1 LIAVAMTEP
10 PGLELKRRTHWT
22 RILHVMPEV
31 AVISFRPNP
40 CFAQPGPHPR
50 LTVCSKRLEDPCRS
64 PMLTLMR
71 TRTTSLTQRAAIVT
85 GASSG
90 IGEATAR
97 RLAENGFD
105 VALIARRKD
114 RLEALAMEIG
124 EAGGR
129 AIPIAADLADEGATA
144 RAAQEALDG
153 LGRIDLLVNN
163 AGYSPGRAVE
173 QVTRQELRHIFDVN
187 LFSALQLIGAVTP
200 RMRNQG
206 SGLIINIG
214 SVAGLIPAPLAIP
227 YAATKIGLH
236 AATDALRLEL
246 APFGIKLSL
255 VIPGFVDTAVF
266 ENAREEGQY
275 LRDDLTN
282 PYRKTMFDLDE
293 LAKKNLRNALSPDDV
308 ASVVLRAANARQ
320 PKERYYAP
328 FSVKI
333 QHALLG
339 LLPARLRDA
348 VLLRVYKLAKP

>member
-1 LIAVAMTEP
+1 MLGEMT
-10 PGLELKRRTHWT
+10 
-22 RILHVMPEV
+22 
-31 AVISFRPNP
+31 
-40 CFAQPGPHPR
+40 
-50 LTVCSKRLEDPCRS
+50 
-64 PMLTLMR
+64 
-71 TRTTSLTQRAAIVT
+71 TRTTSLTRRAAIVT

-97 RLAENGFD
+97 RLAKNAFD
-105 VALIARRKD
+105 VAIIARRKD
-114 RLEALAMEIG
+114 RLEALAAEIRQ
-124 EAGGR
+124 AGGR
-129 AIPIAADLADEGATA
+129 AIPISADLADEGETA
-144 RAAQEALDG
+144 RAARDALEG

-163 AGYSPGRAVE
+163 AGYSPGRAIE
-173 QVTRQELRHIFDVN
+173 QATRQELRHIFDVN

-200 RMRNQG
+200 QMRSQG

-214 SVAGLIPAPLAIP
+214 SMAGLIPAPLAVP
-227 YAATKIGLH
+227 YATTKIGMH

-266 ENAREEGQY
+266 ENAREESQF
-275 LRDDLTN
+275 LRDDVTN

-308 ASVVLRAANARQ
+308 ARVVLRAVNARR

-333 QHALLG
+333 QHTLLD

-348 VLLRVYKLAKP
+348 ILLRVYKLKKL

>member
-1 LIAVAMTEP
+1 M
-10 PGLELKRRTHWT
+10 K
-22 RILHVMPEV
+22 
-31 AVISFRPNP
+31 
-40 CFAQPGPHPR
+40 
-50 LTVCSKRLEDPCRS
+50 
-64 PMLTLMR
+64 
-71 TRTTSLTQRAAIVT
+71 TRTTSLTRRAAIVT

-114 RLEALAMEIG
+114 RLEILALEIA

-129 AIPIAADLADEGATA
+129 AIPIAADLADEQATA
-144 RAAQEALDG
+144 RAAREALDG

-173 QVTRQELRHIFDVN
+173 QITRQELRHLFDVN

-200 RMRNQG
+200 QMRSQG

-227 YAATKIGLH
+227 YATTKIGMH

-266 ENAREEGQY
+266 ENAREESQH
-275 LRDDLTN
+275 LRDDATN
-282 PYRKTMFDLDE
+282 PYLKLMFDLDE
-293 LAKKNLRNALSPDDV
+293 LAKKNLKNALSPDDV
-308 ASVVLRAANARQ
+308 ATLILRVANARR

-328 FSVKI
+328 FSVRV
-333 QHALLG
+333 HHRLLS
-339 LLPARLRDA
+339 LLPARLLDA
-348 VLLRVYKLAKP
+348 ILLRVYKLEKR

>member
-1 LIAVAMTEP
+1 M
-10 PGLELKRRTHWT
+10 K
-22 RILHVMPEV
+22 
-31 AVISFRPNP
+31 
-40 CFAQPGPHPR
+40 
-50 LTVCSKRLEDPCRS
+50 
-64 PMLTLMR
+64 
-71 TRTTSLTQRAAIVT
+71 TRTTSLTRRAAIVT

-114 RLEALAMEIG
+114 RLEILALEIA

-129 AIPIAADLADEGATA
+129 AIPIAADLADEQATA
-144 RAAQEALDG
+144 RAAREALDG

-173 QVTRQELRHIFDVN
+173 QITRQELRHLFDVN

-200 RMRNQG
+200 QMRSQG

-227 YAATKIGLH
+227 YATTKIGMH

-266 ENAREEGQY
+266 ENAREESQH
-275 LRDDLTN
+275 LRDDATN
-282 PYRKTMFDLDE
+282 PYLKLMFDLDE
-293 LAKKNLRNALSPDDV
+293 LAKKNLKNALSPDDV
-308 ASVVLRAANARQ
+308 ATLILRVANARR

-328 FSVKI
+328 FSVRV
-333 QHALLG
+333 QHRLLS
-339 LLPARLRDA
+339 LLPARLLDA
-348 VLLRVYKLAKP
+348 ILLRVYKLEKR

>member
-1 LIAVAMTEP
+1 M
-10 PGLELKRRTHWT
+10 K
-22 RILHVMPEV
+22 
-31 AVISFRPNP
+31 
-40 CFAQPGPHPR
+40 
-50 LTVCSKRLEDPCRS
+50 
-64 PMLTLMR
+64 
-71 TRTTSLTQRAAIVT
+71 TRTTSLTRRAAIVT

-114 RLEALAMEIG
+114 RLEILALEIA

-129 AIPIAADLADEGATA
+129 AIPIAADLADEQATA
-144 RAAQEALDG
+144 RAAREALDG

-163 AGYSPGRAVE
+163 AGYSPARAVE
-173 QVTRQELRHIFDVN
+173 QITRQELRHLFDVN

-200 RMRNQG
+200 QMRSQG

-227 YAATKIGLH
+227 YATTKIGMH

-266 ENAREEGQY
+266 ENAREESQH
-275 LRDDLTN
+275 LRDDATN
-282 PYRKTMFDLDE
+282 PYLKLMFDLDE
-293 LAKKNLRNALSPDDV
+293 LAKKNLKNALSPDDV
-308 ASVVLRAANARQ
+308 AILILRVANARR

-328 FSVKI
+328 FSVRV
-333 QHALLG
+333 QHRLLS
-339 LLPARLRDA
+339 LLPARLLDA
-348 VLLRVYKLAKP
+348 ILLRVYKLENR

>member
-1 LIAVAMTEP
+1 M
-10 PGLELKRRTHWT
+10 K
-22 RILHVMPEV
+22 
-31 AVISFRPNP
+31 
-40 CFAQPGPHPR
+40 
-50 LTVCSKRLEDPCRS
+50 
-64 PMLTLMR
+64 
-71 TRTTSLTQRAAIVT
+71 TRTTSLTRRAAIVT

-114 RLEALAMEIG
+114 RLEILALEIA

-129 AIPIAADLADEGATA
+129 AIPIAADLADEQATA
-144 RAAQEALDG
+144 RAAREALDG

-173 QVTRQELRHIFDVN
+173 QITRQELRHLFDVN

-200 RMRNQG
+200 QMRSQG

-227 YAATKIGLH
+227 YAMTKIGMH

-266 ENAREEGQY
+266 ENAREESQH
-275 LRDDLTN
+275 LRDDATN
-282 PYRKTMFDLDE
+282 PYLKLMFDLDE
-293 LAKKNLRNALSPDDV
+293 LAEKNLKNALSPDDV
-308 ASVVLRAANARQ
+308 AALILRVANARR

-328 FSVKI
+328 FSVRV
-333 QHALLG
+333 QHRLLS
-339 LLPARLRDA
+339 LLPARLLDA
-348 VLLRVYKLAKP
+348 ILLHVYKLENR

>member
-1 LIAVAMTEP
+1 M
-10 PGLELKRRTHWT
+10 K
-22 RILHVMPEV
+22 
-31 AVISFRPNP
+31 
-40 CFAQPGPHPR
+40 
-50 LTVCSKRLEDPCRS
+50 
-64 PMLTLMR
+64 
-71 TRTTSLTQRAAIVT
+71 TRTTSLTRRAAIVT

-114 RLEALAMEIG
+114 RLEILALEIA

-129 AIPIAADLADEGATA
+129 AIPIAADLADEQATA
-144 RAAQEALDG
+144 RAAREALDG

-173 QVTRQELRHIFDVN
+173 QITRQELRHLFDVN

-200 RMRNQG
+200 QMRSQG

-214 SVAGLIPAPLAIP
+214 SVAGLISAPLAIP
-227 YAATKIGLH
+227 YAMTKIGMH

-266 ENAREEGQY
+266 ENAREESQH
-275 LRDDLTN
+275 LRDDATN
-282 PYRKTMFDLDE
+282 PYLKLMFDLDE
-293 LAKKNLRNALSPDDV
+293 LAKKNLKNALSPDDV
-308 ASVVLRAANARQ
+308 AILILRVANARR

-328 FSVKI
+328 FSVRV
-333 QHALLG
+333 QHRLLS
-339 LLPARLRDA
+339 LLPARLLDA
-348 VLLRVYKLAKP
+348 ILLRVYKLEKR